1 MKFNTLPNL
10 DVLNYIL
17 QTKGL
22 PPTCVICGKHV
33 SIFNIAPIL
42 HTHEGCGES
51 CEECAD
57 KHFPNWRD
65 EKK

>member
-1 MKFNTLPNL
+1 MKDDALPHP

-17 QTKGL
+17 HTKGL
-22 PPTCVICGKHV
+22 PPTCIICGKQV

-42 HTHEGCGES
+42 HTPEGYGES

-57 KHFPNWRD
+57 KHFPNWREED
-65 EKK
+65 